1 MAEVD
6 AGVGDKIGFR
16 SRAYP
21 MSPLYLAI
29 VPGKLTP
36 LAAVGASAVLKE
48 GRSGFQ
54 GEWVERKRIPGEA

>member
-36 LAAVGASAVLKE
+36 FAAVEASAVLKE
-48 GRSGFQ
+48 GRSSL
-54 GEWVERKRIPGEA
+54 